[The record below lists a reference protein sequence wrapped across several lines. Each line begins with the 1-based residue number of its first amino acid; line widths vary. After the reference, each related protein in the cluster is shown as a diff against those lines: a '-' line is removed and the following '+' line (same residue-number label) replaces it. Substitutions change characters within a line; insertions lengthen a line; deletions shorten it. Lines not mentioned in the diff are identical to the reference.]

1 MDADFAYLAQNP
13 RLFRAVLDFNR
24 FYEAPDF
31 GLAQA
36 GLTTEPAA
44 RLAAELAAR
53 PRLWRGF
60 GLVPATGGSE
70 SKTSV
75 GAVNVP
81 ATGRPAPAHA
91 PSGGSES
98 KTSVGVVNEREPE
111 LWCFE
116 PVENRLALLPF
127 PVIERLAAY
136 WSAVVLA
143 DAFAR
148 TLDGQRL
155 RHAKELVGQEV
166 FHYAIR
172 QGRLQSGRLRH
183 AWLPSS
189 AELLSDR
196 VLRYPGQKL
205 LRLCLDLWPDDLRA
219 AWLTRW
225 RADARA
231 AKILPGTQDR
241 AEGNRAENHALWEE
255 SWPSVEKLFTEVA
268 PAWQPCFS

>member
-1 MDADFAYLAQNP
+1 MNADFAYLTQNP

-36 GLTTEPAA
+36 GSPAA

-60 GLVPATGGSE
+60 GL
-70 SKTSV
+70 
-75 GAVNVP
+75 
-81 ATGRPAPAHA
+81 
-91 PSGGSES
+91 
-98 KTSVGVVNEREPE
+98 EREPPE

-127 PVIERLAAY
+127 PAIERLAAY

-143 DAFAR
+143 DTFAR

-155 RHAKELVGQEV
+155 RHAKEVVGQDV
-166 FHYAIR
+166 FHYALR
-172 QGRLQSGRLRH
+172 QGRLQLGRLRH
-183 AWLPSS
+183 AWIPPS
-189 AELLSDR
+189 AELLSDQI
-196 VLRYPGQKL
+196 LRYPGQKL
-205 LRLCLDLWPDDLRA
+205 LRLCLGLWPDDLRA

-225 RADARA
+225 RADAQA
-231 AKILPGTQDR
+231 AKILPVAQDR
-241 AEGNRAENHALWEE
+241 AEENRALWEE
-255 SWPSVEKLFTEVA
+255 SWPGVEKLLFTEVA